1 MIIEKKINYKT
12 LTNTTLYSFYS
23 FILMSMEDTFIEI
36 RSFVLRL
43 MAGEVMDSPEDIEFY
58 RVWRPEISKLLDT
71 YSNDEFPLT
80 DIDLDF

>member
-1 MIIEKKINYKT
+1 
-12 LTNTTLYSFYS
+12 
-23 FILMSMEDTFIEI
+23 MSMEDTFIEI

-43 MAGEVMDSPEDIEFY
+43 MAGEVMDSQEDIEFY

>member
-1 MIIEKKINYKT
+1 
-12 LTNTTLYSFYS
+12 
-23 FILMSMEDTFIEI
+23 MSMEDTFIEI

-58 RVWRPEISKLLDT
+58 HVWRPEISKLLDT

>member
-1 MIIEKKINYKT
+1 
-12 LTNTTLYSFYS
+12 
-23 FILMSMEDTFIEI
+23 MSMEDTFIEI

-43 MAGEVMDSPEDIEFY
+43 MSGEVMDSPEDIEFY
-58 RVWRPEISKLLDT
+58 RIWRQEISRLLDT